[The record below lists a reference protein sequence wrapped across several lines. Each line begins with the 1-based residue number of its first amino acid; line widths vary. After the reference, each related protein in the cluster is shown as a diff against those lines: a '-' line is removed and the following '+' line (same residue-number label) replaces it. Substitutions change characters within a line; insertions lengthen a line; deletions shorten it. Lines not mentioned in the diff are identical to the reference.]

1 MTFDK
6 AEDLL
11 KFIHLNLL
19 DEVTEL
25 SKEERKDKNL
35 NDYFN
40 ALRKACIAL
49 GEYRYSSLKS

>member
-1 MTFDK
+1 MTFEKTD
-6 AEDLL
+6 ELL

-25 SKEERKDKNL
+25 SKEERKNKHL
-35 NDYFN
+35 ADYFN